1 MAGST
6 VSGIGS
12 NIDTQALVTSL
23 INAEKAPKQAQI
35 NTQSQKATTS
45 LSSIGKI
52 QAALDAF
59 RGSLESMKTGN
70 AVGGLTGTSSDE
82 KVATMTASAG
92 ASSGTFRLVVTDLA
106 SASKLST
113 KVYSG
118 GASAVVG
125 GASGTTLKI
134 TQSGKDFNVPVA
146 AGATLQQV
154 RDSINTLYSTAGMS
168 ANILTDASGSRLV
181 LTSTTMGVGS
191 DLKLLGDSDLALGS
205 TVVEEPKNAK
215 YSIDGIAMES
225 KSNTVTGAV
234 SGVDIKLLSK
244 SPIPTDKT
252 EPTATT
258 IAVSISNTALK
269 SGVKGFVDS
278 YNALM
283 TAITAE
289 TKVTINADGSPTAA
303 ALTGDASMRSLVSS
317 IRNEFNAMTGSGA
330 LKSLAQFGVSS
341 NQTTGLLVLDD
352 KKWDKAMTTNAA
364 DVASIFNGDNGLIKR
379 MTKATDGY
387 ATAKTGTLATRAASL
402 SETLTNLTKQQTE
415 LDARMATRQ
424 QTLSAKYNAMD
435 TLVAQLR
442 QQSTSIMTTLNALN
456 KSNED

>member
-1 MAGST
+1 M
-6 VSGIGS
+6 
-12 NIDTQALVTSL
+12 
-23 INAEKAPKQAQI
+23 
-35 NTQSQKATTS
+35 
-45 LSSIGKI
+45 
-52 QAALDAF
+52 
-59 RGSLESMKTGN
+59 
-70 AVGGLTGTSSDE
+70 
-82 KVATMTASAG
+82 
-92 ASSGTFRLVVTDLA
+92 
-106 SASKLST
+106 
-113 KVYSG
+113 
-118 GASAVVG
+118 
-125 GASGTTLKI
+125 
-134 TQSGKDFNVPVA
+134 
-146 AGATLQQV
+146 
-154 RDSINTLYSTAGMS
+154 RDSINTLYSTSGLS

-191 DLKLLGDSDLALGS
+191 DLTLSGDSGLDVGS
-205 TVVEEPKNAK
+205 SVIEEPKNAK

-234 SGVDIKLLSK
+234 SGVDIKLVSK

-252 EPTATT
+252 EPTATI
-258 IAVSISNTALK
+258 IAVSTSNAALK
-269 SGVKGFVDS
+269 SGVKGFIDS

-289 TKVTINADGSPTAA
+289 TKVTINADGSPTAG
-303 ALTGDASMRSLVSS
+303 ALTGDASMRSLVST

-435 TLVAQLR
+435 TLVADR
-442 QQSTSIMTTLNALN
+442 
-456 KSNED
+456 KSVV